1 MGQMKRHKLV
11 QLFDLDEAR
20 ARKEQGMSLAAV
32 GRKQRLTLAREI
44 AATLGRRCGE
54 VDADMVGRILKAQH
68 GIESLGPAAG
78 SIFRGKNWEFTGRR
92 KLSARKTNHAREIKV
107 WRWVK

>member
-1 MGQMKRHKLV
+1 MGQIKG
-11 QLFDLDEAR
+11 QLFDLLEAR
-20 ARKEQGMSLAAV
+20 ARKEQGMRLAADN
-32 GRKQRLTLAREI
+32 QPTELDLAREI

-78 SIFRGKNWEFTGRR
+78 SIFRGKEWEFTGRR
-92 KLSARKTNHAREIKV
+92 KLSARKTNHARELKV
-107 WRWVK
+107 WKWKG